1 MKKFSRIL
9 KYLYPFKWYVV
20 INVIS
25 NVLAAIFSL
34 FSLAMLIPFLQ
45 LLFGT
50 VPLVESKPEFV
61 ISAKGLAQYL
71 NYYLSDLIKTHDRA
85 SALLVV
91 IVLVLVASFL
101 KNLFTYLSLY
111 YLAPIRTGVLQNMR
125 NLLYRKVVDLPLGYF
140 TEEKK
145 GDIISKMTN
154 DVNEIEISIIR
165 SLEMFFRDPIIIIIH
180 LIGLIYISPQ
190 LTLFV
195 LLILPLTGG
204 VIGRVGKNLRKTSF
218 KGQTKMGIILTMIE
232 ETIGGLRV
240 IKAFNAE
247 NKVISRF
254 ENMNSLY
261 SLLMKKM
268 WRRRDLASPLSEF
281 LGTIVVVLVLWYGGN
296 LIFAGKG
303 NLGPEAL
310 IAYIG
315 IFYMII
321 NPAKSF
327 SNAYYNVLKGLASA
341 DRIDTILN
349 AENPIKVSAGAK
361 ILESFNH
368 EIEYRNVSFKYQND
382 WVLKN
387 INLTI
392 KKGMT
397 VALVGQSGSGK
408 TTLVDLLPRFWD
420 VTEGEIF
427 IDGINIKEYDITSLR
442 SLMGNVNQDPILF
455 NDTFYNNIAFGVDGA
470 KMEDV
475 VNAAK
480 IANAHDFIVATPN
493 GYHTNVG
500 DRGSKLSGGQRQ
512 RVSIA
517 RAILKNP
524 PIMILDE
531 ATSALD
537 TESERLV
544 QDAIDNLMKHRTSLV
559 IAHRLSTIR
568 KADLIC
574 VLHEGEIV
582 ERGKH
587 DELIG
592 LNGYYARLHSMQLL

>member
-1 MKKFSRIL
+1 MKKFFGLL
-9 KYLYPFKWYVV
+9 KYLYPYKWHVV
-20 INVIS
+20 LNVGS
-25 NVLAAIFSL
+25 NILAAIFSL

-50 VPLVESKPEFV
+50 VPLVEVKPDFV
-61 ISAKGLAQYL
+61 MSAKGLAQYL
-71 NYYLSDLIKTHDRA
+71 NFYLSDIIKTHDRA
-85 SALLVV
+85 SALLFV
-91 IVLVLVASFL
+91 IVLVLIASFL

-111 YLAPIRTGVLQNMR
+111 YLAPIRTGVLQDMR
-125 NLLYRKVVDLPLGYF
+125 NLLYRKIVDLPLGYF

-154 DVNEIEISIIR
+154 DVNEIEISVIR

-180 LIGLIYISPQ
+180 LVGLIYISPQ

-195 LLILPLTGG
+195 MIILPLTGL

-240 IKAFNAE
+240 VKAFNAE
-247 NKVISRF
+247 KKVITRF
-254 ENMNSLY
+254 ESMNSFY

-281 LGTIVVVLVLWYGGN
+281 LGTIVVILVLWYGGN

-310 IAYIG
+310 IAFIG

-341 DRIDTILN
+341 DRIDSILN
-349 AENPIKVSAGAK
+349 AENPIKVKAGARTLK
-361 ILESFNH
+361 SFNN

-408 TTLVDLLPRFWD
+408 STMVDLLPRFWD
-420 VTEGEIF
+420 VTEGEIL
-427 IDGINIKEYDITSLR
+427 IDGINIKEYDLNSLR
-442 SLMGNVNQDPILF
+442 NLMGNVNQDPILF

-470 KMEDV
+470 KMDDV
-475 VNAAK
+475 INAAQ
-480 IANAHDFIVATPN
+480 IANAHDFILSTPN

-587 DELIG
+587 DELLD
-592 LNGYYARLHSMQLL
+592 LNGYYAKLHNMQLL

>member
-1 MKKFSRIL
+1 MKKFTGLL
-9 KYLYPFKWYVV
+9 KYLYPYKWYVV
-20 INVIS
+20 LNVVS

-50 VPLVESKPEFV
+50 VPLVEVKPEFV
-61 ISAKGLAQYL
+61 MSAKGLAQYL
-71 NYYLSDLIKTHDRA
+71 NYYLSEIIKNHDRA
-85 SALLVV
+85 SALLFV
-91 IVLVLVASFL
+91 IVLVLIASFL

-111 YLAPIRTGVLQNMR
+111 YLAPIRTGVLQDMR
-125 NLLYRKVVDLPLGYF
+125 NQLYRKVVDLPLGYF
-140 TEEKK
+140 SEEKK

-247 NKVISRF
+247 RKVISRF
-254 ENMNSLY
+254 ESMNSFY

-327 SNAYYNVLKGLASA
+327 SSAYYNVLKGLASA
-341 DRIDTILN
+341 DRIDSILN
-349 AENPIKVSAGAK
+349 AENPIKVSAGARK
-361 ILESFNH
+361 IESFDH
-368 EIEYRNVSFKYQND
+368 EIEYRNVSFKYQDD

-408 TTLVDLLPRFWD
+408 STMVDLLPRFWD
-420 VTEGEIF
+420 VTEGEIL

-442 SLMGNVNQDPILF
+442 NLMGNVNQDPILF
-455 NDTFYNNIAFGVDGA
+455 NDTFYNNIAFGVEGA
-470 KMEDV
+470 KLEDV

-480 IANAHDFIVATPN
+480 IANAHDFIVASPN

-531 ATSALD
+531 ATSSLD

-544 QDAIDNLMKHRTSLV
+544 QDAIDNLMKHRTSVV

-574 VLHEGEIV
+574 VLHDGEIV

-587 DELIG
+587 EELLE

>member
-1 MKKFSRIL
+1 MEKFL
-9 KYLYPFKWYVV
+9 KLLGYLKPYKWYVTA
-20 INVIS
+20 NVFTNI
-25 NVLAAIFSL
+25 LAAIFSL

-50 VPLVESKPEFV
+50 VPLVEVKPEFV
-61 ISAKGLAQYL
+61 LSTKGLTHYL
-71 NYYLSDLIKTHDRA
+71 NYSLSTLIREHDKA
-85 SALLVV
+85 TALLF
-91 IVLVLVASFL
+91 IIALVLAASLL

-111 YLAPIRTGVLQNMR
+111 YLAPIRVGVLQDMR
-125 NLLYRKVVDLPLGYF
+125 NLLYRKVVDLPLGYY

-180 LIGLIYISPQ
+180 LAGLIYISPQ

-204 VIGRVGKNLRKTSF
+204 IIGRVGKNLRKTSF
-218 KGQTKMGIILTMIE
+218 KGQTKMGIILSIIE
-232 ETIGGLRV
+232 ETIGGLRI

-247 NKVISRF
+247 SKVIRHF
-254 ENMNSLY
+254 ESMNSFY

-327 SNAYYNVLKGLASA
+327 SSAYYNVLKGMASA
-341 DRIDTILN
+341 DRIDTILT
-349 AENPIKVSAGAK
+349 AENPIKVKAGA
-361 ILESFNH
+361 IRISSFEN
-368 EIEYRNVSFKYQND
+368 EIEYRNVNFRYQDD
-382 WVLKN
+382 WVLHN
-387 INLTI
+387 INLKI

-408 TTLVDLLPRFWD
+408 STMVDLVPRFWD
-420 VTEGEIF
+420 VTEGEIL
-427 IDGINIKEYDITSLR
+427 IDGINIYDYDLTSLR
-442 SLMGNVNQDPILF
+442 NLMGNVNQDPILF
-455 NDTFYNNIAFGVDGA
+455 NDTFYNNIAFGVDNA
-470 KMEDV
+470 TLEDV
-475 VNAAK
+475 IAAAK
-480 IANAHDFIVATPN
+480 IANAHEFIMATPN
-493 GYHTNVG
+493 GYYTNVG

-512 RVSIA
+512 RISIA

-559 IAHRLSTIR
+559 IAHRLSTI
-568 KADLIC
+568 KNADLIC

-582 ERGKH
+582 ERGRH
-587 DELIG
+587 DELLA
-592 LNGYYARLHSMQLL
+592 LNGYYARLHGMQLL

>member
-1 MKKFSRIL
+1 MKKFIRIL

-20 INVIS
+20 INVFT
-25 NVLAAIFSL
+25 NVLAAVFSL

-50 VPLVESKPEFV
+50 VPLVEVKPEFV

-71 NYYLSDLIKTHDRA
+71 NYYLSEIIKTHDRA
-85 SALLVV
+85 SALLFV

-154 DVNEIEISIIR
+154 DVNEIEVSIIR
-165 SLEMFFRDPIIIIIH
+165 SLEMFFRDPIIITIH

-254 ENMNSLY
+254 ESMNSFY

-281 LGTIVVVLVLWYGGN
+281 LGTVVVVLVLWYGGN

-341 DRIDTILN
+341 DRVDTILN

-361 ILESFNH
+361 FIESFNH
-368 EIEYRNVSFKYQND
+368 DIEFRNVSFKYQDD

-408 TTLVDLLPRFWD
+408 STMVDLIPRFWD
-420 VTEGEIF
+420 VTEGEIL
-427 IDGINIKEYDITSLR
+427 IDGVNIKDYDIASLR
-442 SLMGNVNQDPILF
+442 NLMGNVNQDPILF

-480 IANAHDFIVATPN
+480 IANAHDFIIATPN

-544 QDAIDNLMKHRTSLV
+544 QDAIDNLMKHRTSIV

-587 DELIG
+587 DELLE

>member
-1 MKKFSRIL
+1 MKKFTGLL
-9 KYLYPFKWYVV
+9 KYLYPYKWYVFL
-20 INVIS
+20 NVVS

-50 VPLVESKPEFV
+50 VPLVEVKPEFV

-71 NYYLSDLIKTHDRA
+71 NYYLSEIIKTHDRA
-85 SALLVV
+85 SALLFV
-91 IVLVLVASFL
+91 IVLVLIASFL

-111 YLAPIRTGVLQNMR
+111 YLAPIRTGVLQDMR

-165 SLEMFFRDPIIIIIH
+165 SLEMFFRDPVIITIH
-180 LIGLIYISPQ
+180 LVGLIYISPQ

-247 NKVISRF
+247 NKVIARF
-254 ENMNSLY
+254 ESMNSFY

-327 SNAYYNVLKGLASA
+327 SSAYYNVLKGMASA
-341 DRIDTILN
+341 DRIDSILN
-349 AENPIKVSAGAK
+349 AENPIKVKAGARR
-361 ILESFNH
+361 IDSFNH
-368 EIEYRNVSFKYQND
+368 EIEYCNVSFKYQD
-382 WVLKN
+382 EWVLKN

-408 TTLVDLLPRFWD
+408 STMVDLLPRFWD
-420 VTEGEIF
+420 VTEGEIL
-427 IDGINIKEYDITSLR
+427 IDGVNVKEYDLTSLR
-442 SLMGNVNQDPILF
+442 NLMGNVNQDPILF
-455 NDTFYNNIAFGVDGA
+455 NDTFYNNIAFGVEGA

-480 IANAHDFIVATPN
+480 IANAHEFISSTPN

-544 QDAIDNLMKHRTSLV
+544 QDAIENLMKHRTSLV

-574 VLHEGEIV
+574 VLHEGQIV

-587 DELIG
+587 EELLL
-592 LNGYYARLHSMQLL
+592 LNGYYAKLHSMQLH

>member
-1 MKKFSRIL
+1 MKKFFGLLR
-9 KYLYPFKWYVV
+9 YLYPYKWHVV
-20 INVIS
+20 LNVGS
-25 NVLAAIFSL
+25 NILAAIFSL

-50 VPLVESKPEFV
+50 VPLVEVKPDFV
-61 ISAKGLAQYL
+61 MSAKGLAQYL
-71 NYYLSDLIKTHDRA
+71 NFYLSDIIKTHDRA
-85 SALLVV
+85 SALLFV
-91 IVLVLVASFL
+91 IVLVLIASFL

-111 YLAPIRTGVLQNMR
+111 YLAPIRTGVLQDMR
-125 NLLYRKVVDLPLGYF
+125 NLLYRKIVDLPLGYF

-154 DVNEIEISIIR
+154 DVNEIEISVIR

-180 LIGLIYISPQ
+180 LVGLIYISPQ

-195 LLILPLTGG
+195 LIILPLTGL

-240 IKAFNAE
+240 VKAFNAE
-247 NKVISRF
+247 KKVITRF
-254 ENMNSLY
+254 ESMNSFY

-281 LGTIVVVLVLWYGGN
+281 LGTIVVILVLWYGGN

-310 IAYIG
+310 IAFIG

-327 SNAYYNVLKGLASA
+327 SSAYYNVLKGLASA
-341 DRIDTILN
+341 DRIDSILN
-349 AENPIKVSAGAK
+349 AENPIKVKAGARTLK
-361 ILESFNH
+361 SFNN
-368 EIEYRNVSFKYQND
+368 EIEYRNVNFKYQND

-408 TTLVDLLPRFWD
+408 STMVDLLPRFWD
-420 VTEGEIF
+420 VTEGEIL
-427 IDGINIKEYDITSLR
+427 IDGVNIKEYDLSSLR
-442 SLMGNVNQDPILF
+442 NLMGNVNQDPILF

-470 KMEDV
+470 KMDDV
-475 VNAAK
+475 INAAQ
-480 IANAHDFIVATPN
+480 IANAHDFILSTPN

-587 DELIG
+587 DELLA
-592 LNGYYARLHSMQLL
+592 LNGYYAKLHNMQLL

>member
-1 MKKFSRIL
+1 MKKFIRIL

-20 INVIS
+20 INVFT
-25 NVLAAIFSL
+25 NVLAAVFSL

-50 VPLVESKPEFV
+50 VPLVEVKPEFV

-71 NYYLSDLIKTHDRA
+71 NYYLSEIIKTHDRA
-85 SALLVV
+85 SALLFV

-154 DVNEIEISIIR
+154 DVNEIEVSIIR

-254 ENMNSLY
+254 ESMNSFY

-281 LGTIVVVLVLWYGGN
+281 LGTVVVVLVLWYGGN

-341 DRIDTILN
+341 DRVDTILN

-361 ILESFNH
+361 IIESFNH
-368 EIEYRNVSFKYQND
+368 DIEFRNVSFKYQDD

-408 TTLVDLLPRFWD
+408 STMVDLIPRFWD
-420 VTEGEIF
+420 VTEGEIL
-427 IDGINIKEYDITSLR
+427 IDGVNIKDYDIASLR
-442 SLMGNVNQDPILF
+442 NLMGNVNQDPILF

-480 IANAHDFIVATPN
+480 IANAHDFIIATPN

-544 QDAIDNLMKHRTSLV
+544 QDAIDNLMKHRTSIV

-587 DELIG
+587 DELLE

>member
-1 MKKFSRIL
+1 MKKFTRLI
-9 KYLYPFKWYVV
+9 KYLYPYKWYVV
-20 INVIS
+20 LNVFS
-25 NVLAAIFSL
+25 NVLAAVFSL

-50 VPLVESKPEFV
+50 VPLVEVKPEFV

-71 NYYLSDLIKTHDRA
+71 NYYLSEIIKTHDRA
-85 SALLVV
+85 SALLFV

-111 YLAPIRTGVLQNMR
+111 YLAPIRTGVLQDMR
-125 NLLYRKVVDLPLGYF
+125 NLLYRKIVDLPLGYF

-180 LIGLIYISPQ
+180 LVGLIYISPQ

-232 ETIGGLRV
+232 ETIGGLRI

-247 NKVISRF
+247 QKVISRF
-254 ENMNSLY
+254 ESMNSFY

-341 DRIDTILN
+341 DRVDTILN

-361 ILESFNH
+361 IIESFNR
-368 EIEYRNVSFKYQND
+368 EIEYRNVSFKYQDD

-408 TTLVDLLPRFWD
+408 STMVDLIPRFWD
-420 VTEGEIF
+420 VTEGEIL
-427 IDGINIKEYDITSLR
+427 IDGLNIKDYDITSLR
-442 SLMGNVNQDPILF
+442 NLMGNVNQDPILF

-470 KMEDV
+470 KMDDV

-512 RVSIA
+512 RISIA

-587 DELIG
+587 DELLE

>member
-1 MKKFSRIL
+1 MKKFAGLL
-9 KYLYPFKWYVV
+9 KYLYPYKWHVV

-25 NVLAAIFSL
+25 NILAAIFSL

-50 VPLVESKPEFV
+50 VPLVEVKPEFAL
-61 ISAKGLAQYL
+61 SAKGVSQYL
-71 NYYLSDLIKTHDRA
+71 NYYLSNLIVNHDKA
-85 SALLVV
+85 TALLFV

-101 KNLFTYLSLY
+101 KNFFTYLSLY
-111 YLAPIRTGVLQNMR
+111 YLAPIRTGVLRDMR
-125 NLLYRKVVDLPLGYF
+125 NLLYRKVVDLPLGYYS
-140 TEEKK
+140 EEKK

-180 LIGLIYISPQ
+180 LAGLIYISPQ

-247 NKVISRF
+247 RKVISRF
-254 ENMNSLY
+254 ENMNNLY
-261 SLLMKKM
+261 TLLMKKM

-281 LGTIVVVLVLWYGGN
+281 LGTIVVILVLWYGGN

-327 SNAYYNVLKGLASA
+327 SSAYYNVLKGMASA
-341 DRIDTILN
+341 DRIDSILA
-349 AENPIKVSAGAK
+349 AENPIKVKAGAIK
-361 ILESFNH
+361 ITNFNH
-368 EIEYRNVSFKYQND
+368 QIEYRNVSFKYHDD
-382 WVLKN
+382 WVLRN

-392 KKGMT
+392 NKGMT
-397 VALVGQSGSGK
+397 IALVGQSGSGK
-408 TTLVDLLPRFWD
+408 STLVDLLPRFWD
-420 VTEGEIF
+420 VTEGEIL
-427 IDGINIKEYDITSLR
+427 IDGINIKDYDLYHLR
-442 SLMGNVNQDPILF
+442 NLMGNVNQDPILF
-455 NDTFYNNIAFGVDGA
+455 NDTFYNNIAFGVDNA
-470 KMEDV
+470 SIDEV
-475 VNAAK
+475 INAAK
-480 IANAHDFIVATPN
+480 IANAHDFIKASPS
-493 GYHTNVG
+493 GYQTNIG

-544 QDAIDNLMKHRTSLV
+544 QDAIENLMKHRTSLV

-568 KADLIC
+568 NADLIC

-587 DELIG
+587 EELLA
-592 LNGYYARLHSMQLL
+592 LNGYYARLHNMQLL

>member
-1 MKKFSRIL
+1 
-9 KYLYPFKWYVV
+9 
-20 INVIS
+20 
-25 NVLAAIFSL
+25 
-34 FSLAMLIPFLQ
+34 MLIPFLQ

-50 VPLVESKPEFV
+50 VPLVEVEPEFTL
-61 ISAKGLAQYL
+61 SAKGMSNYL
-71 NYYLSDLIKTHDRA
+71 NYFLSSLIKNHDQA
-85 SALLVV
+85 TALLFV
-91 IVLVLVASFL
+91 IVLVVIASFL
-101 KNLFTYLSLY
+101 KNMFTYLSLF
-111 YLAPIRTGVLQNMR
+111 YLAPIRTGVLRDMR
-125 NLLYRKVVDLPLGYF
+125 NKLYRKVVELPLGFF

-154 DVNEIEISIIR
+154 DVNEIEVSIIR

-195 LLILPLTGG
+195 LIILPLTGG

-218 KGQTKMGIILTMIE
+218 KGQTKMGIILTIIE

-247 NKVISRF
+247 KKVISRF
-254 ENMNSLY
+254 ESMNSLY
-261 SLLMKKM
+261 TLLMKKM

-296 LIFAGKG
+296 LIFDGKG

-327 SNAYYNVLKGLASA
+327 SNAYYNVLKGMASA
-341 DRIDTILN
+341 DRIDSILV
-349 AENPIKVSAGAK
+349 AENPIKVKPGAK
-361 ILESFNH
+361 KIESFNN
-368 EIEYRNVSFKYQND
+368 EIEYRNVSFRYEND

-408 TTLVDLLPRFWD
+408 STMVDLLPRFWD
-420 VTEGEIF
+420 VTEGEIL
-427 IDGINIKEYDITSLR
+427 IDGVNIKDLDMVSLR
-442 SLMGNVNQDPILF
+442 NLMGNVNQEPILF
-455 NDTFYNNIAFGVDGA
+455 NDNFFNNIAFGVENA

-475 VNAAK
+475 IAAAK
-480 IANAHDFIVATPN
+480 IANAHDFIMATPN

-587 DELIG
+587 EELLA
-592 LNGYYARLHSMQLL
+592 LNGYYSKLHSMQLH

>member
-1 MKKFSRIL
+1 MKKFTRLI
-9 KYLYPFKWYVV
+9 KYLYPYKWYVV
-20 INVIS
+20 LNVFS
-25 NVLAAIFSL
+25 NVLAAVFSL

-50 VPLVESKPEFV
+50 VPLVEVKPEFV

-71 NYYLSDLIKTHDRA
+71 NYYLSEIIKTHDRA
-85 SALLVV
+85 SALLFV

-101 KNLFTYLSLY
+101 KNLFSYLSLY
-111 YLAPIRTGVLQNMR
+111 YLAPIRTGVLQDMR
-125 NLLYRKVVDLPLGYF
+125 NLLYRKIVDLPLGYF

-180 LIGLIYISPQ
+180 LVGLIYISPQ

-247 NKVISRF
+247 QKVISRF
-254 ENMNSLY
+254 ESMNSFY

-268 WRRRDLASPLSEF
+268 WRKRDLALPLSEF
-281 LGTIVVVLVLWYGGN
+281 LGTIVVVLVLWYGSN

-341 DRIDTILN
+341 DRVDTILN

-361 ILESFNH
+361 IIESFNR
-368 EIEYRNVSFKYQND
+368 EIEYRNVSFKYQDD

-408 TTLVDLLPRFWD
+408 STMVDLIPRFWD
-420 VTEGEIF
+420 VTEGEIL
-427 IDGINIKEYDITSLR
+427 IDGLNIKDYDITSLR
-442 SLMGNVNQDPILF
+442 NLMGNVNQDPILF

-512 RVSIA
+512 RISIA

-587 DELIG
+587 DELLE

>member
-1 MKKFSRIL
+1 MKKFTGLL
-9 KYLYPFKWYVV
+9 KYLYPYKWYVV
-20 INVIS
+20 LNVVS

-50 VPLVESKPEFV
+50 VPLVEVKPEFV
-61 ISAKGLAQYL
+61 MSAKGLAQYL
-71 NYYLSDLIKTHDRA
+71 NYYLSEIIKNHDRA
-85 SALLVV
+85 SALLFV
-91 IVLVLVASFL
+91 IVLVLIASFL

-111 YLAPIRTGVLQNMR
+111 YLAPIRTGVLQDMR
-125 NLLYRKVVDLPLGYF
+125 NQLYRKVVDLPLGYF
-140 TEEKK
+140 SEEKK

-247 NKVISRF
+247 KKVISRF
-254 ENMNSLY
+254 ESMNSFY

-327 SNAYYNVLKGLASA
+327 SSAYYNVLKGLASA
-341 DRIDTILN
+341 DRIDSILN
-349 AENPIKVSAGAK
+349 AENPIKVSAGARK
-361 ILESFNH
+361 IESFDH
-368 EIEYRNVSFKYQND
+368 EIEYRNVSFKYQDD

-408 TTLVDLLPRFWD
+408 STMVDLLPRFWD
-420 VTEGEIF
+420 VTEGEIL

-442 SLMGNVNQDPILF
+442 NLMGNVNQDPILF
-455 NDTFYNNIAFGVDGA
+455 NDTFYNNIAFGVEGA
-470 KMEDV
+470 KLEDV

-480 IANAHDFIVATPN
+480 IANAHDFIVASPN

-531 ATSALD
+531 ATSSLD

-544 QDAIDNLMKHRTSLV
+544 QDAIDNLMKHRTSVV

-574 VLHEGEIV
+574 VLHDGEIV

-587 DELIG
+587 EELLE

>member
-1 MKKFSRIL
+1 MKKFTGLL
-9 KYLYPFKWYVV
+9 KYLYPYKWYVV
-20 INVIS
+20 LNVVS

-50 VPLVESKPEFV
+50 VPLVEVKPEFV

-71 NYYLSDLIKTHDRA
+71 NYYLSEIIKNHDRA
-85 SALLVV
+85 SALLFV
-91 IVLVLVASFL
+91 IVLVLIASFL

-111 YLAPIRTGVLQNMR
+111 YLAPIRTGVLQDMR
-125 NLLYRKVVDLPLGYF
+125 NMLYRKIVDLPLGYF

-180 LIGLIYISPQ
+180 LVGLIYISPQ

-247 NKVISRF
+247 KKVISRF
-254 ENMNSLY
+254 ESMNSFY

-327 SNAYYNVLKGLASA
+327 SSAYYNVLKGLASA
-341 DRIDTILN
+341 DRIDSILN
-349 AENPIKVSAGAK
+349 AENPIKVSAGARK
-361 ILESFNH
+361 IESFDH
-368 EIEYRNVSFKYQND
+368 EIEYRNVSFKYQDD
-382 WVLKN
+382 WVLRN

-408 TTLVDLLPRFWD
+408 STMVDLLPRFWD
-420 VTEGEIF
+420 VTQGEIL
-427 IDGINIKEYDITSLR
+427 IDGVNIKEYDITSLR
-442 SLMGNVNQDPILF
+442 NLMGNVNQDPILF
-455 NDTFYNNIAFGVDGA
+455 NDTFYNNIAFGVEGA
-470 KMEDV
+470 KLEDV

-544 QDAIDNLMKHRTSLV
+544 QDAIDNLMKHRTSVV

-587 DELIG
+587 EELLG

>member
-1 MKKFSRIL
+1 MKKFIRIL
-9 KYLYPFKWYVV
+9 KYLFPFKWYVV
-20 INVIS
+20 INVFS

-50 VPLVESKPEFV
+50 VPLVEVKPEFV

-71 NYYLSDLIKTHDRA
+71 NYYLSEIIKTHDRA
-85 SALLVV
+85 SALLFV

-195 LLILPLTGG
+195 VLILPLTGG

-247 NKVISRF
+247 KKVISRF
-254 ENMNSLY
+254 ESMNSFY

-341 DRIDTILN
+341 DRVDTILN

-361 ILESFNH
+361 IIESFNH
-368 EIEYRNVSFKYQND
+368 EIEYRNVSFKYQDD

-408 TTLVDLLPRFWD
+408 STMVDLIPRFWD
-420 VTEGEIF
+420 VTEGEIL
-427 IDGINIKEYDITSLR
+427 IDGVNIKDYDITSLR
-442 SLMGNVNQDPILF
+442 NLMGNVNQDPILF

-475 VNAAK
+475 VNAAN
-480 IANAHDFIVATPN
+480 IANAHDFIIATPN

-512 RVSIA
+512 RISIA

-587 DELIG
+587 EELIG

>member
-1 MKKFSRIL
+1 MKKFIRIL

-20 INVIS
+20 INVFS
-25 NVLAAIFSL
+25 NVLAAVFSL

-50 VPLVESKPEFV
+50 VPLVEVKPEFV

-71 NYYLSDLIKTHDRA
+71 NYYLSEIIKTHDRA
-85 SALLVV
+85 SALLFV

-247 NKVISRF
+247 NKVILRF
-254 ENMNSLY
+254 ESMNSFY

-281 LGTIVVVLVLWYGGN
+281 LGTVVVVLVLWYGGN

-341 DRIDTILN
+341 DRVDTILN

-361 ILESFNH
+361 IIESFNH
-368 EIEYRNVSFKYQND
+368 DIEFRNVSFKYQDD

-408 TTLVDLLPRFWD
+408 STMVDLIPRFWD
-420 VTEGEIF
+420 VTEGEIL
-427 IDGINIKEYDITSLR
+427 IDGINIKYYDIASLR
-442 SLMGNVNQDPILF
+442 NLMGNVNQDPILF

-470 KMEDV
+470 NMEDV

-480 IANAHDFIVATPN
+480 IANAHDFIIATPN

-544 QDAIDNLMKHRTSLV
+544 QDAIDNLMKHRTSIV

-587 DELIG
+587 DELLE

>member
-1 MKKFSRIL
+1 MKKFVRIL
-9 KYLYPFKWYVV
+9 KYLFPFKWYVV
-20 INVIS
+20 INVFS

-50 VPLVESKPEFV
+50 VPLVEVKPEFV
-61 ISAKGLAQYL
+61 ISAKGLSQYL
-71 NYYLSDLIKTHDRA
+71 NYYLSEIIITHDRA
-85 SALLVV
+85 SALLFV

-195 LLILPLTGG
+195 LLILPLTGV

-247 NKVISRF
+247 QKVISRF
-254 ENMNSLY
+254 ESMNSFY

-303 NLGPEAL
+303 TLGPESL

-341 DRIDTILN
+341 DRVDTILN
-349 AENPIKVSAGAK
+349 AVNPIKVSAGAK
-361 ILESFNH
+361 IIESFNH
-368 EIEYRNVSFKYQND
+368 EIEYRNVSFKYQDD

-408 TTLVDLLPRFWD
+408 STMVDLLPRFWD

-427 IDGINIKEYDITSLR
+427 IDGVNIKDYNITSLR
-442 SLMGNVNQDPILF
+442 NLMGNVNQDPILF
-455 NDTFYNNIAFGVDGA
+455 NDTFYNNIAFGVDRA

>member
-1 MKKFSRIL
+1 MKKFSRLI
-9 KYLYPFKWYVV
+9 KYLYPYKWYVV
-20 INVIS
+20 LNVFS
-25 NVLAAIFSL
+25 NVLASVFSL

-50 VPLVESKPEFV
+50 VPLVEVKPVFV
-61 ISAKGLAQYL
+61 ISAKGFAQYL
-71 NYYLSDLIKTHDRA
+71 NYYLSEIIKTHDRA
-85 SALLVV
+85 SALLFV

-111 YLAPIRTGVLQNMR
+111 YLAPIRTGVLQDMR

-180 LIGLIYISPQ
+180 LVGLIYISPQ

-247 NKVISRF
+247 QKVISRF
-254 ENMNSLY
+254 ESMNSFY

-341 DRIDTILN
+341 DRVDTILN
-349 AENPIKVSAGAK
+349 AENPIKVKAGAK
-361 ILESFNH
+361 IIESFNH
-368 EIEYRNVSFKYQND
+368 EIEYRNVSFKYQDD

-408 TTLVDLLPRFWD
+408 STMVDLIPRFWD
-420 VTEGEIF
+420 VTEGEIL
-427 IDGINIKEYDITSLR
+427 IDGLNIKDYDITSLR
-442 SLMGNVNQDPILF
+442 NLMGNVNQDPILF
-455 NDTFYNNIAFGVDGA
+455 NDTFYNNIAFGVNGA
-470 KMEDV
+470 KMDDV

-587 DELIG
+587 DELLE

>member
-1 MKKFSRIL
+1 
-9 KYLYPFKWYVV
+9 
-20 INVIS
+20 
-25 NVLAAIFSL
+25 
-34 FSLAMLIPFLQ
+34 MLIPFLQ

-50 VPLVESKPEFV
+50 VPLVEVEPEFTL
-61 ISAKGLAQYL
+61 SAKGMSNYL
-71 NYYLSDLIKTHDRA
+71 NYFLSSLIKNHDQA
-85 SALLVV
+85 TALLFV
-91 IVLVLVASFL
+91 IVLVVIASFL
-101 KNLFTYLSLY
+101 KNMFTYLSLF
-111 YLAPIRTGVLQNMR
+111 YLAPIRTGVLKDMR
-125 NLLYRKVVDLPLGYF
+125 NKLYRKVVELPLGFF

-154 DVNEIEISIIR
+154 DVNEIEVSIIR

-195 LLILPLTGG
+195 LIILPLTGG

-218 KGQTKMGIILTMIE
+218 KGQTKMGIILTIIE

-247 NKVISRF
+247 KKVISRF
-254 ENMNSLY
+254 ESMNSLY
-261 SLLMKKM
+261 TLLMKKM

-296 LIFAGKG
+296 LIFDGKG

-327 SNAYYNVLKGLASA
+327 SNAYYNVLKGMASA
-341 DRIDTILN
+341 DRIDSILV
-349 AENPIKVSAGAK
+349 AENPIKVKPGAK
-361 ILESFNH
+361 KIESFNN
-368 EIEYRNVSFKYQND
+368 EIEYRNVSFRYEND

-408 TTLVDLLPRFWD
+408 STMVDLLPRFWD
-420 VTEGEIF
+420 VTEGEIL
-427 IDGINIKEYDITSLR
+427 IDGVNIKDLDMVSLR
-442 SLMGNVNQDPILF
+442 NLMGNVNQEPILF
-455 NDTFYNNIAFGVDGA
+455 NDNFFNNIAFGVENA

-475 VNAAK
+475 IAAAK
-480 IANAHDFIVATPN
+480 IANAHDFIMATPN

-587 DELIG
+587 EELLA
-592 LNGYYARLHSMQLL
+592 LNGYYSKLHSMQLH

>member
-1 MKKFSRIL
+1 MKKFIRIL

-20 INVIS
+20 INVFT
-25 NVLAAIFSL
+25 NVLAAVFSL

-50 VPLVESKPEFV
+50 VPLVEVKPEFV

-71 NYYLSDLIKTHDRA
+71 NYYLSEIIKTHDRA
-85 SALLVV
+85 SALLFV

-254 ENMNSLY
+254 ESMNSFY

-281 LGTIVVVLVLWYGGN
+281 LGTVVVVLVLWYGGN

-341 DRIDTILN
+341 DRVDTILN

-361 ILESFNH
+361 TIESFNH
-368 EIEYRNVSFKYQND
+368 DIEFRNVSFKYQDD

-408 TTLVDLLPRFWD
+408 STMVDLIPRFWD
-420 VTEGEIF
+420 VTEGEIL
-427 IDGINIKEYDITSLR
+427 IDGVNIKDYDIASLR
-442 SLMGNVNQDPILF
+442 NLMGNVNQDPILF

-480 IANAHDFIVATPN
+480 IANAHDFIIATPN

-544 QDAIDNLMKHRTSLV
+544 QDAIDNLMKHRTSIV

-587 DELIG
+587 DELLE

>member
-1 MKKFSRIL
+1 MKKFIRIL

-20 INVIS
+20 INVFS
-25 NVLAAIFSL
+25 NVLAAVFSL

-50 VPLVESKPEFV
+50 VPLVEVKPEFV

-71 NYYLSDLIKTHDRA
+71 NYYLSEIIKTHDRA
-85 SALLVV
+85 SALLFV

-254 ENMNSLY
+254 ESMNSFY

-281 LGTIVVVLVLWYGGN
+281 LGTVVVVLVLWYGGN

-341 DRIDTILN
+341 DRVDTILN

-361 ILESFNH
+361 TIESFNH
-368 EIEYRNVSFKYQND
+368 DIEFRNVSFKYQDD

-397 VALVGQSGSGK
+397 VALVGQSGS
-408 TTLVDLLPRFWD
+408 
-420 VTEGEIF
+420 
-427 IDGINIKEYDITSLR
+427 
-442 SLMGNVNQDPILF
+442 
-455 NDTFYNNIAFGVDGA
+455 
-470 KMEDV
+470 
-475 VNAAK
+475 
-480 IANAHDFIVATPN
+480 
-493 GYHTNVG
+493 
-500 DRGSKLSGGQRQ
+500 
-512 RVSIA
+512 
-517 RAILKNP
+517 
-524 PIMILDE
+524 
-531 ATSALD
+531 
-537 TESERLV
+537 
-544 QDAIDNLMKHRTSLV
+544 
-559 IAHRLSTIR
+559 
-568 KADLIC
+568 
-574 VLHEGEIV
+574 
-582 ERGKH
+582 
-587 DELIG
+587 
-592 LNGYYARLHSMQLL
+592 

>member
-1 MKKFSRIL
+1 MKKFIRIL

-20 INVIS
+20 INVFT
-25 NVLAAIFSL
+25 NVLAAVFSL

-50 VPLVESKPEFV
+50 VPLVEVKPEFV

-71 NYYLSDLIKTHDRA
+71 NYYLSEIIKTHDRA
-85 SALLVV
+85 SALLFV

-154 DVNEIEISIIR
+154 DVNEIEVSIIR

-254 ENMNSLY
+254 ESMNSFY

-281 LGTIVVVLVLWYGGN
+281 LGTVVVVLVLWYGGN

-341 DRIDTILN
+341 DRVDTILN

-361 ILESFNH
+361 IIESFNH
-368 EIEYRNVSFKYQND
+368 DIEFRNVSFKYQDD

-408 TTLVDLLPRFWD
+408 
-420 VTEGEIF
+420 
-427 IDGINIKEYDITSLR
+427 
-442 SLMGNVNQDPILF
+442 
-455 NDTFYNNIAFGVDGA
+455 
-470 KMEDV
+470 
-475 VNAAK
+475 
-480 IANAHDFIVATPN
+480 
-493 GYHTNVG
+493 
-500 DRGSKLSGGQRQ
+500 
-512 RVSIA
+512 
-517 RAILKNP
+517 
-524 PIMILDE
+524 
-531 ATSALD
+531 
-537 TESERLV
+537 
-544 QDAIDNLMKHRTSLV
+544 
-559 IAHRLSTIR
+559 ST
-568 KADLIC
+568 
-574 VLHEGEIV
+574 
-582 ERGKH
+582 
-587 DELIG
+587 
-592 LNGYYARLHSMQLL
+592 M

>member
-1 MKKFSRIL
+1 MKKFIRIL

-20 INVIS
+20 INVFT
-25 NVLAAIFSL
+25 NVLAAVFSL

-50 VPLVESKPEFV
+50 VPLVEVKPDFV

-71 NYYLSDLIKTHDRA
+71 NYYLSEIIKTHDRA
-85 SALLVV
+85 SALLFV

-254 ENMNSLY
+254 ESMNSFY

-281 LGTIVVVLVLWYGGN
+281 LGTVVVVLVLWYGGN

-341 DRIDTILN
+341 DRVDTILN

-361 ILESFNH
+361 TIESFNH
-368 EIEYRNVSFKYQND
+368 DIEFRNVSFKYQDD
-382 WVLKN
+382 WVLRN

-408 TTLVDLLPRFWD
+408 STMVDLIPRFWD
-420 VTEGEIF
+420 VTEGEIL
-427 IDGINIKEYDITSLR
+427 IDGVNIKDYDIASLR
-442 SLMGNVNQDPILF
+442 NLMGNVNQDPILF

-480 IANAHDFIVATPN
+480 IANAHDFIIATPN

-544 QDAIDNLMKHRTSLV
+544 QDAIDNLMKHRTSIV

-587 DELIG
+587 DELLE

>member
-1 MKKFSRIL
+1 MKKFTRLI
-9 KYLYPFKWYVV
+9 KYLYPYKWYVV
-20 INVIS
+20 LNVFS
-25 NVLAAIFSL
+25 NVLAAVFSL

-50 VPLVESKPEFV
+50 VPLVEVKPEFV

-71 NYYLSDLIKTHDRA
+71 NYYLSEIIKTHDRA
-85 SALLVV
+85 SALLFV

-101 KNLFTYLSLY
+101 KNLFSYLSLY
-111 YLAPIRTGVLQNMR
+111 YLAPIRTGVLQDMR
-125 NLLYRKVVDLPLGYF
+125 NLLYRKIVDLPLGYF

-180 LIGLIYISPQ
+180 LVGLIYISPQ

-247 NKVISRF
+247 QKVISRF
-254 ENMNSLY
+254 ESMNSFY

-268 WRRRDLASPLSEF
+268 WRKRDLALPLSEF
-281 LGTIVVVLVLWYGGN
+281 LGTIVVVLVLWYGSN

-341 DRIDTILN
+341 DRVDTILN

-361 ILESFNH
+361 IIESFNR
-368 EIEYRNVSFKYQND
+368 EIEYRNVSFKYQDD

-408 TTLVDLLPRFWD
+408 STMVDLIPRFWD
-420 VTEGEIF
+420 VTEGEIL
-427 IDGINIKEYDITSLR
+427 IDGLNIKDYDITSLR
-442 SLMGNVNQDPILF
+442 NLMGNVNQDPILF

-470 KMEDV
+470 KMDDV

-512 RVSIA
+512 RISIA

-587 DELIG
+587 DELLE

>member
-1 MKKFSRIL
+1 MKKFFGLL
-9 KYLYPFKWYVV
+9 KYLYPYKWHVV
-20 INVIS
+20 LNVGS
-25 NVLAAIFSL
+25 NILAAIFSL

-50 VPLVESKPEFV
+50 VPLVEVKPDFV
-61 ISAKGLAQYL
+61 MSAKGLAQYL
-71 NYYLSDLIKTHDRA
+71 NFYLSDIIKTHDRA
-85 SALLVV
+85 SALLFV
-91 IVLVLVASFL
+91 IVLVLIASFL

-111 YLAPIRTGVLQNMR
+111 YLAPIRTGVLQDMR
-125 NLLYRKVVDLPLGYF
+125 NLLYRKIVDLPLGYF

-154 DVNEIEISIIR
+154 DVNEIEISVIR

-180 LIGLIYISPQ
+180 LVGLIYISPQ

-195 LLILPLTGG
+195 LIILPLTGL

-240 IKAFNAE
+240 VKAFNAE
-247 NKVISRF
+247 KKVITRF
-254 ENMNSLY
+254 ESMNSFY

-281 LGTIVVVLVLWYGGN
+281 LGTIVVILVLWYGGN

-310 IAYIG
+310 IAFIG

-327 SNAYYNVLKGLASA
+327 SSAYYNVLKGLASA
-341 DRIDTILN
+341 DRIDSILN
-349 AENPIKVSAGAK
+349 AENPIKVKAGARTLK
-361 ILESFNH
+361 SFNN

-382 WVLKN
+382 WVLKK

-408 TTLVDLLPRFWD
+408 STMVDLLPRFWD
-420 VTEGEIF
+420 VTEGEIL
-427 IDGINIKEYDITSLR
+427 IDGVNIKEYDLSSLR
-442 SLMGNVNQDPILF
+442 NLMGNVNQDPILF

-470 KMEDV
+470 KMDDV
-475 VNAAK
+475 INAAQ
-480 IANAHDFIVATPN
+480 IANAHDFILSTPN

-587 DELIG
+587 DELLA
-592 LNGYYARLHSMQLL
+592 LNGYYAKLHNMQLL

>member
-1 MKKFSRIL
+1 MKKFSRLI
-9 KYLYPFKWYVV
+9 KYLYPYKWYVV
-20 INVIS
+20 LNVFS
-25 NVLAAIFSL
+25 NVLASVFSL

-50 VPLVESKPEFV
+50 VPLVEIKPEFV
-61 ISAKGLAQYL
+61 ISAKGFAQYL
-71 NYYLSDLIKTHDRA
+71 NYYLSEIIKTHDRA
-85 SALLVV
+85 SALLFV

-111 YLAPIRTGVLQNMR
+111 YLAPIRTGVLQDMR
-125 NLLYRKVVDLPLGYF
+125 NQLYRKVVDLPLGYF

-180 LIGLIYISPQ
+180 LVGLIYISPQ

-247 NKVISRF
+247 HKVISRF
-254 ENMNSLY
+254 ESMNSFY

-341 DRIDTILN
+341 DRVDTILN
-349 AENPIKVSAGAK
+349 AENPIKVNAGAK
-361 ILESFNH
+361 IIESFNH
-368 EIEYRNVSFKYQND
+368 EIEYRNVSFKYQDD

-408 TTLVDLLPRFWD
+408 STMVDLIPRFWD
-420 VTEGEIF
+420 VTEGEIL

-442 SLMGNVNQDPILF
+442 NLMGNVNQDPILF
-455 NDTFYNNIAFGVDGA
+455 NDTFFNNIAFGVDGA
-470 KMEDV
+470 QMDDV

-480 IANAHDFIVATPN
+480 IANAHDFIIATPN

-544 QDAIDNLMKHRTSLV
+544 QDAIDNLMKHRTSIV

-587 DELIG
+587 DELLE

>member
-1 MKKFSRIL
+1 MKKFIRIL

-20 INVIS
+20 INVFT
-25 NVLAAIFSL
+25 NVLAAVFSL

-50 VPLVESKPEFV
+50 VPLVEVKPEFV

-71 NYYLSDLIKTHDRA
+71 NYYLSEIIKTHDRA
-85 SALLVV
+85 SALLFV

-254 ENMNSLY
+254 ESMNSFY

-281 LGTIVVVLVLWYGGN
+281 LGTVVVVLVLWYGGN

-341 DRIDTILN
+341 DRVDTILN

-361 ILESFNH
+361 TIESFNH
-368 EIEYRNVSFKYQND
+368 DIEFRNVSFKYQDD
-382 WVLKN
+382 WVLRN

-408 TTLVDLLPRFWD
+408 STMVDLIPRFWD
-420 VTEGEIF
+420 VTEGEIL
-427 IDGINIKEYDITSLR
+427 IDGVNIKDYDIASLR
-442 SLMGNVNQDPILF
+442 NLMGNVNQDPILF

-480 IANAHDFIVATPN
+480 IANAHDFIIATPN

-544 QDAIDNLMKHRTSLV
+544 QDAIDNLMKHRTSIV

-587 DELIG
+587 DELLE

>member
-1 MKKFSRIL
+1 MKKFFGLL
-9 KYLYPFKWYVV
+9 KYLYPYKWHVV
-20 INVIS
+20 LNVGS
-25 NVLAAIFSL
+25 NILAAIFSL

-50 VPLVESKPEFV
+50 VPLVEVKPDFV
-61 ISAKGLAQYL
+61 MSAKGLAQYL
-71 NYYLSDLIKTHDRA
+71 NFYLSDIIKTHDRA
-85 SALLVV
+85 SALLFV
-91 IVLVLVASFL
+91 IVLVLIASFL

-111 YLAPIRTGVLQNMR
+111 YLAPIRTGVLQDMR
-125 NLLYRKVVDLPLGYF
+125 NLLYRKIVDLPLGYF

-154 DVNEIEISIIR
+154 DVNEIEISVIR

-180 LIGLIYISPQ
+180 LVGLIYISPQ

-195 LLILPLTGG
+195 LIILPLTGL

-240 IKAFNAE
+240 VKAFNAE
-247 NKVISRF
+247 KKVITRF
-254 ENMNSLY
+254 ESMNSFY

-281 LGTIVVVLVLWYGGN
+281 LGTIVVILVLWYGGN

-310 IAYIG
+310 IAFIG

-327 SNAYYNVLKGLASA
+327 SSAYYNVLKGLASA
-341 DRIDTILN
+341 DRIDSILN
-349 AENPIKVSAGAK
+349 AENPIKVKAGARTLK
-361 ILESFNH
+361 SFNN

-408 TTLVDLLPRFWD
+408 STMVDLLPRFWD
-420 VTEGEIF
+420 VTEGEIL
-427 IDGINIKEYDITSLR
+427 IDGVNIKEYDLSSLR
-442 SLMGNVNQDPILF
+442 NLMGNVNQDPILF

-470 KMEDV
+470 KMDDV
-475 VNAAK
+475 INAAQ
-480 IANAHDFIVATPN
+480 IANAHDFILSTPN

-574 VLHEGEIV
+574 VLH
-582 ERGKH
+582 
-587 DELIG
+587 G
-592 LNGYYARLHSMQLL
+592 LEWLLCQAA

>member
-1 MKKFSRIL
+1 
-9 KYLYPFKWYVV
+9 
-20 INVIS
+20 
-25 NVLAAIFSL
+25 
-34 FSLAMLIPFLQ
+34 
-45 LLFGT
+45 
-50 VPLVESKPEFV
+50 
-61 ISAKGLAQYL
+61 
-71 NYYLSDLIKTHDRA
+71 
-85 SALLVV
+85 
-91 IVLVLVASFL
+91 
-101 KNLFTYLSLY
+101 
-111 YLAPIRTGVLQNMR
+111 MR

-254 ENMNSLY
+254 ESMNSFY

-281 LGTIVVVLVLWYGGN
+281 LGTVVVVLVLWYGGN

-341 DRIDTILN
+341 DRVDTILN

-361 ILESFNH
+361 IIESFNH
-368 EIEYRNVSFKYQND
+368 DIEFRNVSFKYQDD

-408 TTLVDLLPRFWD
+408 STMVDLIPRFWD
-420 VTEGEIF
+420 VTEGEIL
-427 IDGINIKEYDITSLR
+427 IDGVNIKDYDIASLR
-442 SLMGNVNQDPILF
+442 NLMGNVNQDPILF

-480 IANAHDFIVATPN
+480 IANAHDFIIATPN

-544 QDAIDNLMKHRTSLV
+544 QDAIDNLMKHRTSIV

-587 DELIG
+587 DELLE

>member
-1 MKKFSRIL
+1 MKKFFGLL
-9 KYLYPFKWYVV
+9 KYLIPYKWHVV
-20 INVIS
+20 VNVIS

-50 VPLVESKPEFV
+50 VPLVEVEPEFTL
-61 ISAKGLAQYL
+61 SAKGMSNYL
-71 NYYLSDLIKTHDRA
+71 NYFLSSLIKNHDQA
-85 SALLVV
+85 TALLFV
-91 IVLVLVASFL
+91 IVLVVIASFL
-101 KNLFTYLSLY
+101 KNMFTYLSLF
-111 YLAPIRTGVLQNMR
+111 YLAPIRTGVLRDMR
-125 NLLYRKVVDLPLGYF
+125 NKLYRKVVELPLGFF

-154 DVNEIEISIIR
+154 DVNEIEVSIIR

-195 LLILPLTGG
+195 LIILPLTGG

-218 KGQTKMGIILTMIE
+218 KGQTKMGIILTIIE

-247 NKVISRF
+247 KKVIARF
-254 ENMNSLY
+254 ESMNSLY
-261 SLLMKKM
+261 TLLMKKM

-296 LIFAGKG
+296 LIFDGKG

-327 SNAYYNVLKGLASA
+327 SNAYYNVLKGMASA
-341 DRIDTILN
+341 DRIDSILV
-349 AENPIKVSAGAK
+349 AENPIKVKPGAK
-361 ILESFNH
+361 KIESFNN
-368 EIEYRNVSFKYQND
+368 EIEYRNVSFRYEND

-408 TTLVDLLPRFWD
+408 STMVDLLPRFWD
-420 VTEGEIF
+420 VTEGEIL
-427 IDGINIKEYDITSLR
+427 IDGVNIKDLDMVSLR
-442 SLMGNVNQDPILF
+442 NLMGNVNQEPILF
-455 NDTFYNNIAFGVDGA
+455 NDNFFNNIAFGVENA

-475 VNAAK
+475 IAAAK
-480 IANAHDFIVATPN
+480 IANAHDFIMATPN

-587 DELIG
+587 EELLA
-592 LNGYYARLHSMQLL
+592 LNGYYSKLHSMQLH

>member
-1 MKKFSRIL
+1 MKKFAGLL
-9 KYLYPFKWYVV
+9 KYLYPYKWHVV
-20 INVIS
+20 VNVIS
-25 NVLAAIFSL
+25 NILAAIFSL

-50 VPLVESKPEFV
+50 VPLVEVKPEFAL
-61 ISAKGLAQYL
+61 SAKGVSQYL
-71 NYYLSDLIKTHDRA
+71 NYYLSNLIVNHDKA
-85 SALLVV
+85 TALLFV

-101 KNLFTYLSLY
+101 KNFFTYLSLY
-111 YLAPIRTGVLQNMR
+111 YLAPIRTGVLRDMR
-125 NLLYRKVVDLPLGYF
+125 NLLYRKVVDLPLGYYS
-140 TEEKK
+140 EEKK

-180 LIGLIYISPQ
+180 LAGLIYISPQ

-247 NKVISRF
+247 RKVISRF
-254 ENMNSLY
+254 ENMNNLY
-261 SLLMKKM
+261 TLLMKKM

-281 LGTIVVVLVLWYGGN
+281 LGTIVVILVLWYGGK
-296 LIFAGKG
+296 LIFSGKG

-327 SNAYYNVLKGLASA
+327 SSAYYNVLKGMASA
-341 DRIDTILN
+341 DRIDSILT
-349 AENPIKVSAGAK
+349 AENPIKVKAGAIK
-361 ILESFNH
+361 ITNFNH
-368 EIEYRNVSFKYQND
+368 QIEYRNVSFKYHDD
-382 WVLKN
+382 WVLRN

-392 KKGMT
+392 NKGMT
-397 VALVGQSGSGK
+397 IALVGQSGSGK
-408 TTLVDLLPRFWD
+408 STLVDLLPRFWD
-420 VTEGEIF
+420 VTEGEIL
-427 IDGINIKEYDITSLR
+427 IDGINIKDYDLYHLR
-442 SLMGNVNQDPILF
+442 NLMGNVNQDPILF
-455 NDTFYNNIAFGVDGA
+455 NDTFYNNIAFGVDNA
-470 KMEDV
+470 SMDEV
-475 VNAAK
+475 INAAR
-480 IANAHDFIVATPN
+480 IANAHDFIMASPN
-493 GYHTNVG
+493 GYHTNIG

-544 QDAIDNLMKHRTSLV
+544 QDAIENLMKHRTSLV

-568 KADLIC
+568 NADLIC

-587 DELIG
+587 EELLA
-592 LNGYYARLHSMQLL
+592 LNGYYARLHNMQLL